1 MLLRPDSGATVKTRR
16 PITRPYFPETRK
28 GLLAIEI
35 LQGKRTAQA
44 SIYAT
49 RLLTIEKNAKP
60 TVKSRTERFSGE
72 NAPLPPACFRESY
85 NRECELDTGPT
96 SNHSS
101 ITV

>member
-49 RLLTIEKNAKP
+49 RLLTIE
-60 TVKSRTERFSGE
+60 
-72 NAPLPPACFRESY
+72 
-85 NRECELDTGPT
+85 
-96 SNHSS
+96 
-101 ITV
+101 